1 MLVMSR
7 PGEPRL
13 IFRIRLSAT
22 PAVSE
27 QYGPWQRVDFVDD
40 MKADSQPRPPTAAEA
55 FEIRYR
61 VPEWRR

>member
-1 MLVMSR
+1 
-7 PGEPRL
+7 
-13 IFRIRLSAT
+13 
-22 PAVSE
+22 VSE